1 MANILEFLRGL
12 LTDAGEQK
20 RFAGNPL
27 GYVTAHGFPDLSGE
41 DVTEAMRVVARTM
54 PEGHSDHLSV
64 YSQGDGE
71 IPPVRPQVGE
81 TELDA
86 AVRQLRFAISLSPAG
101 SSTDMDTTEPEPETA
116 EADLVVPEWPLPPVE
131 PEQDPHAEGEREA
144 VSLQTDTEATAMD
157 SPAETPAQ
165 PAIPALDPYAA
176 FGDEMASIL
185 RNAGEQMEGVLARA
199 EAILNEAEREAEG
212 IRESA
217 QVDAQTVRG
226 MANQEA
232 EAVLQSARSQH
243 EEADNALEMARLT
256 REEAQRD
263 AAEIVHN
270 AERESNSMLSEAR
283 TKRDEIRAA
292 EQELRKRL
300 EGVQSVFQS
309 LQQGSVVPDEL

>member
-1 MANILEFLRGL
+1 MEFLRGL

-41 DVTEAMRVVARTM
+41 DVTEAMRVVARTL
-54 PEGHSDHLSV
+54 PDGAGERLSA
-64 YSQGDGE
+64 YGRGEGE

-86 AVRQLRFAISLSPAG
+86 AVRQLRFAISLSPAV
-101 SSTDMDTTEPEPETA
+101 SPADMDTTEPEPETVA
-116 EADLVVPEWPLPPVE
+116 EAHDAVAEEPPTPE
-131 PEQDPHAEGEREA
+131 PEPDPHREGEREP
-144 VSLQTDTEATAMD
+144 VSVQTDIESTT
-157 SPAETPAQ
+157 
-165 PAIPALDPYAA
+165 IPAPMTGIDPYAT
-176 FGDEMASIL
+176 FGDEMAAIV
-185 RNAGEQMEGVLARA
+185 RNASEQMEAVLARA
-199 EAILNEAEREAEG
+199 EAIVREAEHEAEG

-232 EAVLQSARSQH
+232 EAILQGAKGQR
-243 EEADNALEMARLT
+243 EEAEGALEMARMA

-263 AAEIVHN
+263 AAEIVHG
-270 AERESNSMLSEAR
+270 AERDSNAMLSEAR
-283 TKRDEIRAA
+283 TKRDDIRAA
-292 EQELRKRL
+292 EAELRKRL